1 MPSLANQILD
11 SIPENATVERGWLVL
26 AADYDSV
33 GRALKQLV
41 QNRKLVRVGRGRYRK
56 PGGQRTPSA
65 SSIAELIAQRVRRS
79 RRNVFVRSDF
89 GEFGSYDAVGRALRQ
104 QVQSGRLVQI
114 GYGLYAKAEPSP
126 LTGKPA
132 PIIGIRTLASE
143 AVERLGKSVSPS
155 KLDTAYNS
163 RRSTQVPTGRA
174 MAVSARIRRQIGYDG
189 YFVVFQRIGS

>member
-11 SIPENATVERGWLVL
+11 SIPENASVERGSLVL

-56 PGGQRTPSA
+56 SGGQTTSSA

-79 RRNVFVRSDF
+79 RRNVFMRSDF
-89 GEFGSYDAVGRALRQ
+89 SEFGSYDAVGRALRQ
-104 QVQSGRLVQI
+104 LVQTGRLVQI

-126 LTGKPA
+126 LTGKSV
-132 PIIGIRTLASE
+132 PIVGIRTLASE
-143 AVERLGKSVSPS
+143 AIRRLGKSVEPS
-155 KLDTAYNS
+155 RFDTAYNS
-163 RRSTQVPTGRA
+163 GRSAQVPTGRTLT
-174 MAVSARIRRQIGYDG
+174 VNARIRRRIGYDG
-189 YFVVFQRIGS
+189 HYVVLQPA

>member
-1 MPSLANQILD
+1 M
-11 SIPENATVERGWLVL
+11 L

-41 QNRKLVRVGRGRYRK
+41 QNGKLVRVGRGRYRK
-56 PGGQRTPSA
+56 SGGQKTSSA

-89 GEFGSYDAVGRALRQ
+89 DEFGSYDAVGRALRQ
-104 QVQSGRLVQI
+104 QVQSGGLVQI

-132 PIIGIRTLASE
+132 PIVGIRTLASE
-143 AVERLGKSVSPS
+143 AIRRLGKSVEPS
-155 KLDTAYNS
+155 RFDTAYNS
-163 RRSTQVPTGRA
+163 GRSTQVPTGRTLI
-174 MAVSARIRRQIGYDG
+174 VKARIRRRIGYDG
-189 YFVVFQRIGS
+189 NYVIFQPA